1 MDERVRLGVI
11 GVGAQGKLYA
21 NLVNEGRV
29 PSMRLGALCARSEAQ
44 RGFAE
49 ELDMPYYTDHIA
61 MLESGDVDAVVITV
75 PHYDHPR
82 IGIDALTRGIHTLVE
97 KPIGVYT
104 KQAAELVTASQ
115 THPEAT
121 FAVLFNQ
128 RTNPLYASLKQL
140 IDSGELGALRHSTWT
155 ITSWWRPDAYY
166 TSSSWRATWGA
177 EGGAVLV
184 NQSPHQLDLWTW
196 LCGVPQRCFARVQ
209 FGFRR
214 PIATEDEVN
223 ASVDFG
229 DGATGQFLTCTNDL
243 IGTDRLEMLFDQ
255 GRILVEGSRTVTI
268 WRLNAPEQQISASL
282 SAEQAALAPSGKLDT
297 STYYSCESHEYPSP
311 AYGDQHSVVM
321 QNFAE
326 NILHGTPLIAPGS
339 EGMNGVRLA
348 NAMLLSAWT
357 GRDIDLA
364 RFDDDEF
371 LAELNARIEAEGKF
385 PTRA

>member
-1 MDERVRLGVI
+1 MDDRVRLGVI
-11 GVGAQGKLYA
+11 GIGAQGRLYA
-21 NLVNEGRV
+21 NLVNDNRV
-29 PSMRLGALCARSEAQ
+29 PAMRLGALCARSEAH
-44 RGFAE
+44 RDFAE
-49 ELDMPYYTDHIA
+49 QLGVPYYTDHIA

-75 PHYDHPR
+75 PHYEHSR
-82 IGIDALTRGIHTLVE
+82 IGIDALNRGIHALVE

-104 KQAAELVTASQ
+104 KQAAELLAAAEQ
-115 THPEAT
+115 NPRAA
-121 FAVLFNQ
+121 FGVLFNQ
-128 RTNPLYASLKQL
+128 RTNPLYSSLKQL
-140 IDSGELGALRHSTWT
+140 IDSGELGSLRHSTWT

-196 LCGVPQRCFARVQ
+196 LCGVPKRCFARVQ

-229 DGATGQFLTCTNDL
+229 NGATGQFLTCTNDL

-255 GRILVEGSRTVTI
+255 GRILVEGSRQVTI
-268 WRLNAPEQQISASL
+268 WRLTAPEQQISASL
-282 SAEQAALAPSGKLDT
+282 SPEQAALAPSGKLDT
-297 STYYSCESHEYPSP
+297 TGYYSSETREYPAS
-311 AYGDQHSVVM
+311 AYGDQHSVLM

-326 NILHGTPLIAPGS
+326 HILTGTPLIAPGAD
-339 EGMNGVRLA
+339 GMNGVLLA

-357 GRDIDLA
+357 GQDIDLTD
-364 RFDDDEF
+364 FDDDAF
-371 LAELNARIEAEGKF
+371 LAELNARIEAEGRF
-385 PTRA
+385 PTRN